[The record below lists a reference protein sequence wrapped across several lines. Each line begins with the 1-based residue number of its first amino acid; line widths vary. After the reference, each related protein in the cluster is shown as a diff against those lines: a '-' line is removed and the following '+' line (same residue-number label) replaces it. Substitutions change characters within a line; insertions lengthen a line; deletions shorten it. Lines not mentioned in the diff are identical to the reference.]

1 MLDAIVLTG
10 GKREPLGRSLG
21 DARKPELPVEKVVGY
36 QGLEMVAVLKKKLV
50 ELALIFLIS
59 AIKKWFSLST
69 YSVQ

>member
-36 QGLEMVAVLKKKLV
+36 QGLEMVAVLKKLF

-59 AIKKWFSLST
+59 TIKKWFSLST

>member
-36 QGLEMVAVLKKKLV
+36 QGLEMVAVLKKLF